1 MIYYNS
7 HKKVALIWEDV
18 QKSKIK
24 SFYDLKDLV
33 LNATPEI
40 SDRPELIL
48 AKPIPKEQC
57 ALLIKV
63 QMTCFS
69 EERTS

>member
-57 ALLIKV
+57 ALLIKLCV
-63 QMTCFS
+63 NLFCPH
-69 EERTS
+69 R